1 MFDCCAVREPA
12 SARMLQPGDGGDS
25 RRGVGSQQTPKKRSV
40 RLAAPGPPLT
50 LSLIGVADPRRTPNR
65 FHWFQGDGLRWRRG
79 VVRIAPHSA

>member
-40 RLAAPGPPLT
+40 RLAAPAIAG
-50 LSLIGVADPRRTPNR
+50 IGVVLHGDQACPPRAPLAKP
-65 FHWFQGDGLRWRRG
+65 GASLGAGARRG
-79 VVRIAPHSA
+79 ARRG